1 MSAKIHDA
9 IRKHMESFIVDNA
22 ADYFHSAQLMKI
34 PSFTLDKK
42 AIDEFIFGY
51 RNVNAGKIVTET
63 GKPVKVEGEYISTKS
78 PFEKTFYYFDKKPL
92 LTTFINIFSIYQENP
107 KNMFGCFYE
116 EPIDKE
122 EGQETKLYDWM
133 GYKSI
138 MEKQGLRNPLSLF
151 WLQNRLFNSDAWAA
165 EEDTGIFWDFENP
178 KLFDK
183 FFDGEFVVFADE
195 IDFKDLEL
203 SQGSLKEGFAIE
215 AFLFFLSNRDQ
226 KLYQI
231 FDHAVVLEY
240 EKKSDVIYK
249 HHATYMRK
257 VKDVDGHCLDPLEA
271 IWAELE
277 RQQKIFDATKST
289 QYFFGKGVLAVD
301 QIELV
306 LYHYWWITEIT
317 IKKTLEIFS
326 CKNIIADKI
335 ELPAKVVKQ
344 RKKKNKPE
352 FSSYTLKI
360 DPTTSPKS
368 MDISTAT
375 ESLWNN
381 RLHTCRGHVREY
393 GMNGKGKLFGKYSGR
408 FWSPPHQRGNRENGV
423 IEKDYDVQSLT

>member
-1 MSAKIHDA
+1 MNIRIHDA
-9 IRKHMESFIVDNA
+9 IRRHMESFSQTMIINGVNNF
-22 ADYFHSAQLMKI
+22 ADCFHSAQLMKI

-42 AIDEFIFGY
+42 AIDDFIFGY
-51 RNVNAGKIVTET
+51 RNVNAGNIVTEA
-63 GKPVKVEGEYISTKS
+63 GKPIKVEGEYISTRS
-78 PFEKTFYYFDKKPL
+78 PFQKTFYYFDKKPL
-92 LTTFINIFSIYQENP
+92 LTTFINIFSLYQKETFNLL
-107 KNMFGCFYE
+107 FSY
-116 EPIDKE
+116 KE
-122 EGQETKLYDWM
+122 EGKEPVSPVD
-133 GYKSI
+133 YKSI
-138 MEKQGLRNPLSLF
+138 MKKQGLRNPLSLL
-151 WLQNRLFNSDAWAA
+151 WLQNHLFNSEALAA

-183 FFDGEFVVFADE
+183 FFDGEFVVFAEE
-195 IDFKDLEL
+195 IDFKDHEI
-203 SQGSLKEGFAIE
+203 SQGSSKEGFAIE
-215 AFLFFLSNRDQ
+215 AFLFWLSNRDQ

-231 FDHAVVLEY
+231 FDHAVVLQY
-240 EKKSDVIYK
+240 QQMSDVIYK
-249 HHATYMRK
+249 HHATYMIK
-257 VKDVDGHCLDPLEA
+257 MEEMDGHYLDPLEA

-277 RQQKIFDATKST
+277 KQQAIFNATKAT
-289 QYFFGKGVLAVD
+289 QYFFGKSMLTID

-335 ELPAKVVKQ
+335 ELPAKVVKK

-375 ESLWNN
+375 ESLWSN